1 MLTSSRVALAALG
14 VTVLFLPRVVAQAP
28 AEQAPRF
35 KATELLLPAVA
46 QGPHH
51 RVADDVRTEGFF
63 HIFEIAST
71 FGTFEAVG
79 RTELAVRIQ
88 EIAALAALDEVSKTE
103 VFLSAAGQS
112 VVKIGQGAAAVVTD
126 PAGTVK
132 GVGAG
137 VKKVGVNLG
146 RRAQRAV
153 TSAGDDATPDG
164 GANASTGAAAT
175 GAANSML
182 GVTGAMRQWARKV
195 GVDPYTTNT
204 VLRKALEDVAKV
216 DAAGSLVT
224 KIAVPVPAPVGTVS
238 SIGDLVWGKDPEEVR
253 KINERSLRTLGVPD
267 DVANR
272 LFGNRWFTLTSQ
284 TRLAAALGKV
294 NVKGVVDYVRT
305 AAGAATAREALF
317 FVESA
322 EMLQQAHTRKPVTGI
337 LTDSRA
343 MVAADGAGTC
353 RALLPLD
360 WISWTGETQS
370 ATREIAARAK
380 AELRSTRFEIVITGR
395 VSDLARRELE
405 KQGWAVTTAPP
416 TR

>member
-1 MLTSSRVALAALG
+1 MITSSRVALAALG

-28 AEQAPRF
+28 DEQAPRF

-46 QGPHH
+46 QGAHH
-51 RVADDVRTEGFF
+51 RVANDVRTEGFF
-63 HIFEIAST
+63 HIFEITST
-71 FGTFEAVG
+71 FGTFAAVG
-79 RTELAVRIQ
+79 RSELAVRIQ

-103 VFLSAAGQS
+103 VFLSAAGKS

-137 VKKVGVNLG
+137 VKKAGVNLG

-153 TSAGDDATPDG
+153 TSAGDDEPTDAG
-164 GANASTGAAAT
+164 GNAAA

-253 KINERSLRTLGVPD
+253 KINERSLRTL
-267 DVANR
+267 
-272 LFGNRWFTLTSQ
+272 
-284 TRLAAALGKV
+284 
-294 NVKGVVDYVRT
+294 
-305 AAGAATAREALF
+305 
-317 FVESA
+317 
-322 EMLQQAHTRKPVTGI
+322 
-337 LTDSRA
+337 
-343 MVAADGAGTC
+343 
-353 RALLPLD
+353 
-360 WISWTGETQS
+360 
-370 ATREIAARAK
+370 
-380 AELRSTRFEIVITGR
+380 RSTRRRCEPPVWQPLVHADIPHPAGGGAGEGERQGR
-395 VSDLARRELE
+395 CRLRPNCSRCHDR
-405 KQGWAVTTAPP
+405 T
-416 TR
+416 